1 MLTCLLISFQL
12 LSQYVLNHFDDCLL
26 IDEILGVLFCDHP
39 FVMYGIIRLYLTEY
53 DEDQN
58 ILYFIEESADYE

>member
-1 MLTCLLISFQL
+1 
-12 LSQYVLNHFDDCLL
+12 VLNHFDDCLL
-26 IDEILGVLFCDHP
+26 IDEIVGVLFCDHP